1 MALLFVVAL
10 QVHGIDDSDTWWHL
24 ASGRLI
30 AAERAVAH
38 GDPFSYTAPG
48 APWINRQW
56 LFDLAA
62 YGAWRAGG
70 PAGPI
75 LLAGALFVGC
85 FAALYTLARRRLPA
99 WAAATLVVLAAQ
111 AAVERFTV
119 RPEAATF
126 CLLAIYLLVL
136 DSAVLDARRLA
147 ALVALQALWANLH
160 ALSVLGVAVLGAE
173 LASAAAALWLPLPQG
188 WRSASRR
195 DARAVARLAAA
206 TAAAI
211 AAEAATPFGFRGVL
225 FPLRL
230 LGVLGGAEVTSG
242 PVVEH
247 RPPALAELSPPV
259 ALGLVALLGL
269 AALGA
274 LLSWRRCRV
283 AHLLVA
289 GAFATLA
296 LLARRNVALL
306 GPGVL
311 PLVAAGLAPA
321 AAAAERGLARRPLAG
336 TALGAALALG
346 FAAAA
351 AGVVTGGYYRAARL
365 TRAFGLGVPGLLFP
379 AGAVDFLDAHAPEAR
394 VFNDDLLGGY
404 LLWRSYPRRR
414 VFIDG
419 RFQVYPARVYA
430 EYQAA
435 LDDPRQLAGL
445 AARYGFT
452 AAIVYHPGPGRLEL
466 AQALARTPGWR
477 VAYVDGGAVVLLAD
491 GKVAEPLAGL
501 AGAVV
506 DPPATGFQEAV
517 AHYQRGR
524 ALVFLFG
531 KPAFPLA
538 RADFEAAL
546 RIWPDFDEARLG
558 LRMTH
563 G

>member
-1 MALLFVVAL
+1 MTVFQHWPELL
-10 QVHGIDDSDTWWHL
+10 
-24 ASGRLI
+24 
-30 AAERAVAH
+30 
-38 GDPFSYTAPG
+38 
-48 APWINRQW
+48 
-56 LFDLAA
+56 
-62 YGAWRAGG
+62 
-70 PAGPI
+70 
-75 LLAGALFVGC
+75 
-85 FAALYTLARRRLPA
+85 
-99 WAAATLVVLAAQ
+99 
-111 AAVERFTV
+111 
-119 RPEAATF
+119 
-126 CLLAIYLLVL
+126 
-136 DSAVLDARRLA
+136 
-147 ALVALQALWANLH
+147 
-160 ALSVLGVAVLGAE
+160 
-173 LASAAAALWLPLPQG
+173 
-188 WRSASRR
+188 
-195 DARAVARLAAA
+195 
-206 TAAAI
+206 
-211 AAEAATPFGFRGVL
+211 
-225 FPLRL
+225 
-230 LGVLGGAEVTSG
+230 
-242 PVVEH
+242 
-247 RPPALAELSPPV
+247 
-259 ALGLVALLGL
+259 
-269 AALGA
+269 
-274 LLSWRRCRV
+274 
-283 AHLLVA
+283 
-289 GAFATLA
+289 
-296 LLARRNVALL
+296 
-306 GPGVL
+306 
-311 PLVAAGLAPA
+311 
-321 AAAAERGLARRPLAG
+321 
-336 TALGAALALG
+336 ALGAALALG

-404 LLWRSYPRRR
+404 LLWRSYPRRH

-430 EYQAA
+430 EYQAV

-517 AHYQRGR
+517 AHYQRAR

-531 KPAFPLA
+531 RPAFPLA